1 MSANNRSS
9 FAHLETSLPMVQCS
23 SCKSTGE
30 SDDHAF
36 MSKSQRKKPPEKQRC
51 VRCVLNEVSTPEIA
65 VSQPLP
71 AAAEVSVKKRKL
83 PPASSDGKISE
94 MPASDRTEAVHDTE
108 PSRKLKKVGPNATN
122 PLDRVESTSS
132 SLEGAAKRLEEFYAV
147 HNPARCGKLASQ
159 AKLLAKFEGRES
171 LMFKKLHEKYAGSS
185 STVSTSSGSSN
196 SSSNTSNN
204 NGNTNTKSGGKL
216 VCDKCDGAHD
226 TASCPHFKKAREAH
240 PDAQRRRVTNLGAD
254 GGSAFLRNPRVK
266 SQPGDGSCL
275 FHSIAWGLARC
286 GRLASGGGGA
296 HQLRHNIS
304 KFWLNHPDM
313 KISDTPV
320 SEWVKWDS
328 GLALS
333 KYCQRMAR
341 GGIWGGGIELA
352 GCSLLMKANVHVWEK
367 LPGSGGGGVKRI
379 SCFDYLKTGQY
390 NQKEAIPT
398 IHVLYRG
405 GIHYDAL
412 VVDEAEIVRTPP
424 PVSSQNNS
432 NKLGS
437 FGGFGLSHR
446 GGSNQPIWKQNN
458 GINFKK
464 QGMKQRW
471 GGGSGKLKGNSF
483 GARGG
488 KGRRW

>member
-1 MSANNRSS
+1 
-9 FAHLETSLPMVQCS
+9 MVQCS
-23 SCKSTGE
+23 SCKAAGE
-30 SDDHAF
+30 SDDYAF
-36 MSKSQRKKPPEKQRC
+36 MSKSQRKKPLDKQRC
-51 VRCVLNEVSTPEIA
+51 VICVSNDVSTPEIA

-71 AAAEVSVKKRKL
+71 ATAEVSAKKRKL
-83 PPASSDGKISE
+83 PPASSDGE
-94 MPASDRTEAVHDTE
+94 DTEVPSSRGIEAAQSTE
-108 PSRKLKKVGPNATN
+108 PSLKLKKVESSATN
-122 PLDRVESTSS
+122 PSDRVESASS
-132 SLEGAAKRLEEFYAV
+132 SLEGAAKRLDDFYAV
-147 HNPARCGKLASQ
+147 HNPARCGKHQAN

-171 LMFKKLHEKYAGSS
+171 LLFKKLHEKYAGAT
-185 STVSTSSGSSN
+185 STMAINTSCTNASTSASSGNN
-196 SSSNTSNN
+196 SSR
-204 NGNTNTKSGGKL
+204 GGEKV
-216 VCDKCDGAHD
+216 VCDKCDGAHA

-275 FHSIAWGLARC
+275 FHSMAWGLARC
-286 GRLASGGGGA
+286 GRLESNGGGGA

-304 KFWLNHPDM
+304 KFWLNNPTM
-313 KISDTPV
+313 KISETPV

-367 LPGSGGGGVKRI
+367 LRGSSGVKRI
-379 SCFDYLKTGQY
+379 SCFDYPKAGQSSL
-390 NQKEAIPT
+390 KEAIPT

-424 PVSSQNNS
+424 VSSHQSSSNS
-432 NKLGS
+432 KLGGTS
-437 FGGFGLSHR
+437 GFGLTHR
-446 GGSNQPIWKQNN
+446 GGSNQLMWKQNN

-471 GGGSGKLKGNSF
+471 GGGNGCGKFKGNSF